1 MLFLPRN
8 TSIEELINR
17 LLPFHDRLTHST
29 PERPKK
35 NELVIEVE
43 ELMYGNYSKGL
54 LVSTGKLAKVYA
66 NDISNQFISRY
77 CYEMSS
83 A

>member
-8 TSIEELINR
+8 TSIEELITR
-17 LLPFHDRLTHST
+17 LLPFYDRLTDSS
-29 PERPKK
+29 PERPKT
-35 NELVIEVE
+35 NELVLEVE

-66 NDISNQFISRY
+66 NDVSNLFVSRF

>member
-8 TSIEELINR
+8 TSIEELITR
-17 LLPFHDRLTHST
+17 LLPFHDRLTDSS
-29 PERPKK
+29 PEKPKT
-35 NELVIEVE
+35 NELVLEVE

-66 NDISNQFISRY
+66 NDVSNLFVSRF